1 MSPADD
7 HVSEMSPPSL
17 LDDSTIEAIVRGDEV
32 GAGWRDLAAFAAQ
45 VRAVSERPPSLP
57 SPELARMIAD
67 GVPQLAPVRDL
78 SAREPRHRAP
88 RRRPAFARAAGI
100 GLVAKVSLGAAAA
113 AAVAGAGAAA
123 AAVLPG
129 APGHAVRDAIEVVT
143 PVDFAE
149 HEPATTGEPD
159 HARSGG
165 ARAPSGAGRPAGADS
180 PSGSPSP
187 EDDHRS
193 DGSGE
198 SERGRGEGD
207 DTRSPGAVPGE
218 DDADGRGDL
227 VGPPA
232 VEEPTSGDPAPPA
245 WPGEGADDDDLE
257 PPPAPGDAGAP
268 DGRPADDD

>member
-1 MSPADD
+1 MSA
-7 HVSEMSPPSL
+7 PSL

-45 VRAVSERPPSLP
+45 VRAVSERPPSRP
-57 SPELARMIAD
+57 SPELARMIAE

-78 SAREPRHRAP
+78 WAREPRHRAP
-88 RRRPAFARAAGI
+88 RRRPALARAAGI

-149 HEPATTGEPD
+149 REPATTGEPD

-165 ARAPSGAGRPAGADS
+165 AREPSGAGRPAVDS

-187 EDDHRS
+187 DDDHGS

-198 SERGRGEGD
+198 SERDRGEGD
-207 DTRSPGAVPGE
+207 DARSPGAVPDG
-218 DDADGRGDL
+218 DDADGRGD
-227 VGPPA
+227 VVEPPA
-232 VEEPTSGDPAPPA
+232 SEEPTSGDPVP
-245 WPGEGADDDDLE
+245 PGEGADDGRE
-257 PPPAPGDAGAP
+257 PPPAAGDAGAP
-268 DGRPADDD
+268 DGPSDADD